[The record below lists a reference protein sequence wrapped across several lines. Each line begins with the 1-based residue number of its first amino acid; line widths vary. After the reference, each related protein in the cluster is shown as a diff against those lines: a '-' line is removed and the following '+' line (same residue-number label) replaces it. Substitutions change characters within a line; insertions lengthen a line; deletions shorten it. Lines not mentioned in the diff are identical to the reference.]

1 MAIAGETWGEVLWSV
16 YFALGKNRKLEN
28 FESYELL
35 QYYESGNKKMSGFIK
50 DNGLSSVL
58 QNLNPSNI
66 RDFDSMTKK
75 EFEDKLV
82 RLEWH
87 DSTKYQVSNFIKNP
101 KVKFLTTSNLKL
113 TRQSEFYN
121 LTGIENFIKKVK
133 SIFDY
138 DFTSDRW
145 NPSDVWFYSDSSV
158 KEIVTFLSS
167 CITNESYVMSKLPKN
182 TQKIRTLEDVKVL
195 NSIILKMYEE
205 KKLVPISLKK
215 ASGKKGSYSDR
226 IALINTPKDK
236 NNKPIDPVV
245 HKKEYP
251 IRSNGIIG
259 SRNLKYDIKSQDA
272 VLDKYGNIVYKDK
285 WDHVQTDDK
294 GTTFKMPGSKDFSAA
309 QGGSFGIKD
318 AQNVFYTAKG
328 KRAIDKV
335 REKSKF
341 KNFPQQQKSNIIS
354 KGMSIRN
361 GYDTEQVAQAKVYMD
376 ELCNILKP
384 IVKNVDKKFDKN
396 IKGTEKLR
404 SIQNKLEVAVG
415 IKESGIEDEII
426 IDLFNAIKSKSI
438 VNRRDYE
445 KILGRIS
452 KSILEKS
459 KRKGQKRLTQEEAD
473 LQARSTLNV
482 KMGSNYKLPSCFHLK
497 LY

>member
-1 MAIAGETWGEVLWSV
+1 
-16 YFALGKNRKLEN
+16 
-28 FESYELL
+28 
-35 QYYESGNKKMSGFIK
+35 
-50 DNGLSSVL
+50 
-58 QNLNPSNI
+58 
-66 RDFDSMTKK
+66 
-75 EFEDKLV
+75 
-82 RLEWH
+82 
-87 DSTKYQVSNFIKNP
+87 
-101 KVKFLTTSNLKL
+101 
-113 TRQSEFYN
+113 
-121 LTGIENFIKKVK
+121 
-133 SIFDY
+133 
-138 DFTSDRW
+138 
-145 NPSDVWFYSDSSV
+145 
-158 KEIVTFLSS
+158 
-167 CITNESYVMSKLPKN
+167 
-182 TQKIRTLEDVKVL
+182 
-195 NSIILKMYEE
+195 
-205 KKLVPISLKK
+205 
-215 ASGKKGSYSDR
+215 
-226 IALINTPKDK
+226 
-236 NNKPIDPVV
+236 
-245 HKKEYP
+245 
-251 IRSNGIIG
+251 
-259 SRNLKYDIKSQDA
+259 LKYDIKSQDA
-272 VLDKYGNIVYKDK
+272 VLDQYGNIVYKDK

-445 KILGRIS
+445 KILARIS

-482 KMGSNYKLPSCFHLK
+482 KMGTNYKLPSCFHLK